1 MKFEHDYETEDGLF
15 LVQIDMDKLI
25 YEPLPSEPN
34 WVSKYITINT
44 IDVYNTY
51 TYAVSNKSL
60 YIDKKGRLYFK
71 GKKSSCHKVKR
82 YYIDELIC
90 VGEKK

>member
-1 MKFEHDYETEDGLF
+1 MKFEHDYKTEDGIF
-15 LVQIDMDKLI
+15 LVQIDMNKLS
-25 YEPLPSEPN
+25 YNTMDAKPN
-34 WVSKYITINT
+34 WVAKDITCNL

-60 YIDKKGRLYFK
+60 YIDKKNRLYFK
-71 GKKSSCHKVKR
+71 GRQSSWHKVKR
-82 YYIDELIC
+82 YYIDELVF